1 MQLYTVGINH
11 TTAPIA
17 IREKVAFDPDHL
29 SQALL
34 DLMGHKVSEAAILST
49 CNRSEIYAK
58 ARNPQ
63 IVIDWFCKYHGI
75 KLKTIESHLY
85 IYENQEAI
93 QHAFRVA
100 SGLNSMVLG
109 EPQILGQMKQAIK
122 TAENTGTLG
131 VLLNKLFQK
140 TFSVA
145 KEVRTKTDIGMSS
158 ISMAAASIKLA
169 ERIFGDLKTSKVL
182 FIGAGEMIELCAEHI
197 KNKQPKSMTVANR
210 SLDRGLALAKKMKG
224 DACLISELYDRLHE
238 FDIIVSSTASQ
249 LPIVGLGMV
258 ERALKTR
265 RNRPMFMVDLA
276 VPRDIEPEVGNL
288 NDVYLYTV
296 DDLSHLI
303 EEGLTN
309 RQSAAI
315 EAEKLIDHHV
325 KDFTQWF
332 KTRTIVPTI
341 KALRDHAESYRI
353 TELKKAQKLL
363 NQGMKPEEVL
373 EVLSKALANKFLH
386 HPSQALN
393 QAHGEEHELLTK
405 TLKKIYPLKD

>member
-1 MQLYTVGINH
+1 MKLKRRIKNIHMQLYTVGINH

-58 ARNPQ
+58 ARDPE
-63 IVIDWFCKYHGI
+63 IVIDWLCKYHGI

-100 SGLNSMVLG
+100 SGLDSMVLG

-169 ERIFGDLKTSKVL
+169 ERIFGNLNTSKVL

-210 SLDRGLALAKKMKG
+210 SLDRGMALAKKMKG

-238 FDIIVSSTASQ
+238 FDIIKAFLRCINKIFQ
-249 LPIVGLGMV
+249 LNVFIKVDKVFGFWVRYDGVGM
-258 ERALKTR
+258 A
-265 RNRPMFMVDLA
+265 
-276 VPRDIEPEVGNL
+276 
-288 NDVYLYTV
+288 
-296 DDLSHLI
+296 
-303 EEGLTN
+303 
-309 RQSAAI
+309 
-315 EAEKLIDHHV
+315 
-325 KDFTQWF
+325 W
-332 KTRTIVPTI
+332 
-341 KALRDHAESYRI
+341 
-353 TELKKAQKLL
+353 
-363 NQGMKPEEVL
+363 
-373 EVLSKALANKFLH
+373 
-386 HPSQALN
+386 
-393 QAHGEEHELLTK
+393 
-405 TLKKIYPLKD
+405 

>member
-34 DLMGHKVSEAAILST
+34 DLMGQKVSEAAILST
-49 CNRSEIYAK
+49 CNRSELYAK
-58 ARNPQ
+58 ARDPQ
-63 IVIDWFCKYHGI
+63 TIVNWLCKYHGI

-100 SGLNSMVLG
+100 SGLDSMVLG

-122 TAENTGTLG
+122 NAENTGTLG

-197 KNKQPKSMTVANR
+197 KNKHPKSMTVANR

-238 FDIIVSSTASQ
+238 FDIILSSTASQ

-265 RNRPMFMVDLA
+265 RNRPMFIVDLA
-276 VPRDIEPEVGNL
+276 VPRDIEPEVGKL
-288 NDVYLYTV
+288 NDVYLYTI
-296 DDLSHLI
+296 DDLAHLI

-315 EAEKLIDHHV
+315 EAEKMIDHHV

-341 KALRDHAESYRI
+341 KALRDHAESYRV

-363 NQGMKPEEVL
+363 KQGVDPEKVL
-373 EVLSKALANKFLH
+373 ETLSKALANKFLH

-393 QAHGEEHELLTK
+393 EAKGEEHEILTK

>member
-1 MQLYTVGINH
+1 MQLYTIGINH

-34 DLMGHKVSEAAILST
+34 DLMKHKVSEAAILST
-49 CNRSEIYAK
+49 CNRSEVYVK
-58 ARNPQ
+58 ARGPQ
-63 IVIDWFCKYHGI
+63 IVIDWLCKYHGI

-85 IYENQEAI
+85 IYENQEVI

-100 SGLNSMVLG
+100 SGLDSMVLG

-131 VLLNKLFQK
+131 ALLNKLFQK

-197 KNKQPKSMTVANR
+197 KNKHPKSMTVANR
-210 SLDRGLALAKKMKG
+210 SIDRGLALAKKMKG

-238 FDIIVSSTASQ
+238 FDIILSSTASQ

-265 RNRPMFMVDLA
+265 RNRPMFIVDLA
-276 VPRDIEPEVGNL
+276 VPRDIEPEVGEL
-288 NDVYLYTV
+288 NDVYLYTI
-296 DDLSHLI
+296 DDLAHLI

-315 EAEKLIDHHV
+315 EAEKMIDHHV

-341 KALRDHAESYRI
+341 KALRDHAESYRVS
-353 TELKKAQKLL
+353 ELKKAQKLL
-363 NQGMKPEEVL
+363 KQGVDPEKVL
-373 EVLSKALANKFLH
+373 ETLSKALANKFLH

-393 QAHGEEHELLTK
+393 EAKGEEHEILTK
-405 TLKKIYPLKD
+405 TLKKIYPFKD

>member
-1 MQLYTVGINH
+1 
-11 TTAPIA
+11 
-17 IREKVAFDPDHL
+17 
-29 SQALL
+29 
-34 DLMGHKVSEAAILST
+34 
-49 CNRSEIYAK
+49 
-58 ARNPQ
+58 
-63 IVIDWFCKYHGI
+63 
-75 KLKTIESHLY
+75 
-85 IYENQEAI
+85 
-93 QHAFRVA
+93 
-100 SGLNSMVLG
+100 MVLG

-122 TAENTGTLG
+122 TAENTGSLG

-169 ERIFGDLKTSKVL
+169 ESIFGDLKASKVL
-182 FIGAGEMIELCAEHI
+182 LIGAGEMIELCAEHI
-197 KNKQPKSMTVANR
+197 KNRYPKSMTVANR
-210 SLDRGLALAKKMKG
+210 SLDRGLNLAKKIKG

-238 FDIIVSSTASQ
+238 FDIVLSSTASQ

-265 RNRPMFMVDLA
+265 RNRPIFMVDLA
-276 VPRDIEPEVGNL
+276 VPRDIEPEVGKL
-288 NDVYLYTV
+288 SDVYLYTV

-315 EAEKLIDHHV
+315 EAQKMIDHHV

-373 EVLSKALANKFLH
+373 DVLSKALANKFVH

-393 QAHGEEHELLTK
+393 QAKGEEHELLTK